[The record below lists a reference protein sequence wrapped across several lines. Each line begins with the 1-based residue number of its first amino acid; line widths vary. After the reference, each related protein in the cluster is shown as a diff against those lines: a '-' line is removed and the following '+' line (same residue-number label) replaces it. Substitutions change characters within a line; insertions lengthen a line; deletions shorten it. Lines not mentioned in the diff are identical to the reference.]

1 MVFYF
6 IGRDPRYL
14 MYMGRDKEENELLIQ
29 YGWPEDVWFHVDR
42 HSSAHVYIRLLEGQT
57 SLDDIPEEVIEDCA
71 QLTKLNSIEGCKL
84 NDVQIVYTMWS
95 NLKKTGDM
103 ATGQVSFH
111 DRRACRYTVVKRR
124 KNEICNLLNKSKREE
139 NPNFAE
145 LRDAR
150 DRAEI
155 QQKKKH
161 AQKQRLDDKA
171 QRLEADKERDVKTY
185 AGVFE
190 ADKMQSNAEVLDKMK
205 QAGKSD
211 IDACRDM
218 EDDFM

>member
-6 IGRDPRYL
+6 VGRDPRYL
-14 MYMGRDKEENELLIQ
+14 MYMGRDKEENEELIR
-29 YGWPEDVWFHVDR
+29 YGWPEDVWFHVDK
-42 HSSAHVYIRLLEGQT
+42 HSSAHVYIRLLEGQS

-84 NDVQIVYTMWS
+84 NDITIVYTMWS

-103 ATGQVSFH
+103 ATGQVGFH
-111 DRRACRYTVVKRR
+111 NRAAVRFTLVKRR

-139 NPNFAE
+139 NPNFAD

-150 DRAEI
+150 DRLEI
-155 QQKKKH
+155 QAKKRA
-161 AQKQRLDDKA
+161 AQAQRLDDKA
-171 QRLEADKERDVKTY
+171 RRQEFDKERDIKSY

-190 ADKMQSNAEVLDKMK
+190 EERMQSNQEILDKVK
-205 QAGKSD
+205 QAGKTD
-211 IDACRDM
+211 IQACREM